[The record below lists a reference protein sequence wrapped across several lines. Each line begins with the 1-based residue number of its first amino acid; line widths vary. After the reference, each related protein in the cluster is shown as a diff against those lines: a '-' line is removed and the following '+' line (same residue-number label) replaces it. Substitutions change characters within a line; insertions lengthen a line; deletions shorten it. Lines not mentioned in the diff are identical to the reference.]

1 MTKWFNPYDYVQL
14 PRVCFMILFNIIT
27 ISDRIEILYMAL
39 TINWAGQP
47 NCFSFLANIGI

>member
-1 MTKWFNPYDYVQL
+1 MTKWFHPYEYVQL
-14 PRVCFMILFNIIT
+14 PRVSFMILFNVIT
-27 ISDRIEILYMAL
+27 ISDRIEILYTAL